1 MVLEY
6 LLNEKIQSKSY
17 YIIDFDKQTEVNI
30 GRGSQCQLKLK
41 DISIS
46 RNHACLQLKKGQ
58 IYFSDKQ
65 SKFGSL
71 VYLQD
76 SIKAQP
82 ETMYNIQCGR
92 TTISLQI
99 KQKSLDIQ
107 QILKRKFQMNKEE
120 HKAQKGQETMQF
132 RIPDAELGENGKYY
146 QMLK

>member
-107 QILKRKFQMNKEE
+107 QILKRYASAASLPSLCAGEAFPYAYG
-120 HKAQKGQETMQF
+120 HCF
-132 RIPDAELGENGKYY
+132 RLYPAYRSAWPC
-146 QMLK
+146 